1 MLTRL
6 KLPGL
11 RDQLDTLLDE
21 ATRHDLS
28 MRETLALLC
37 EREIARTRV
46 NRHQAAQMR
55 PVTRITAASSVSSAP
70 SAVDRPD
77 DTLFRGAR
85 DNEQT
90 LNARPADQL

>member
-1 MLTRL
+1 M
-6 KLPGL
+6 GED
-11 RDQLDTLLDE
+11 DQ
-21 ATRHDLS
+21 APHRQYRQH
-28 MRETLALLC
+28 RPP
-37 EREIARTRV
+37 EIAPTRRFFPRDRSKRSTRV

-85 DNEQT
+85 DNAQT